1 MYFGLFVYNMETD
14 SQVEIIQ
21 SVMRLI
27 LESSGRSN
35 GRSLSTCQDVSG
47 TAQSSEILNHQAPR
61 CPGGQKENLFCSSL
75 VVGLCLS
82 TASSFALRPGF
93 HGLHADHPA
102 WLSCA
107 RGTWILPAVQPLL
120 DLEETKLAISWV
132 ETTSFKLFRI
142 KVAVTT
148 QSGKV

>member
-1 MYFGLFVYNMETD
+1 MYFGLFVYMETENT
-14 SQVEIIQ
+14 SRNN
-21 SVMRLI
+21 SVSHEVDLGVIRSVKWLVSLYISRRVWNCSVVWNTKPPSTKVPGRPKRESILLI
-27 LESSGRSN
+27 S
-35 GRSLSTCQDVSG
+35 
-47 TAQSSEILNHQAPR
+47 I
-61 CPGGQKENLFCSSL
+61 
-75 VVGLCLS
+75 VGLCLS
-82 TASSFALRPGF
+82 TASSFALRSGF

-107 RGTWILPAVQPLL
+107 RGRWILPALQPLL